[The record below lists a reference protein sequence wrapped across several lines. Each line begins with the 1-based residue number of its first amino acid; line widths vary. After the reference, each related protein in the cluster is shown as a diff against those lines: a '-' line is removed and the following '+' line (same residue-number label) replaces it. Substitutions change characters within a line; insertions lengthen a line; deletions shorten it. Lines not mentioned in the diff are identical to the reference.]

1 LSFAFY
7 GLSLRKANSQ
17 SHHTTLVHWNWELV
31 ISRGGYLFFAAFF
44 FAPFAFFAM

>member
-1 LSFAFY
+1 LRFAFEE
-7 GLSLRKANSQ
+7 GQLPISP
-17 SHHTTLVHWNWELV
+17 HLVHWNWELV

>member
-1 LSFAFY
+1 
-7 GLSLRKANSQ
+7 
-17 SHHTTLVHWNWELV
+17 VHWDQELV